1 VHDYYESNGY
11 NDVGNQARLA
21 DVEQQIY
28 QEVGGPLEMKGDDS
42 ARRSDGYSTDADN
55 FSRTKRLLAMERKW
69 IRIIQSGELNDKQL
83 EVIMIASI
91 TDNFK
96 QYESVSVLLEKAI
109 VFINDLS
116 GGVMKLGWIM
126 NSNNPSNVEKLEL
139 FIDCLFT
146 YGSDY
151 VDKHYGAEVL
161 KHRDQRLKSIRN
173 ILEIIKTLH

>member
-1 VHDYYESNGY
+1 
-11 NDVGNQARLA
+11 
-21 DVEQQIY
+21 
-28 QEVGGPLEMKGDDS
+28 
-42 ARRSDGYSTDADN
+42 
-55 FSRTKRLLAMERKW
+55 
-69 IRIIQSGELNDKQL
+69 
-83 EVIMIASI
+83 MIASI

-126 NSNNPSNVEKLEL
+126 NSNNPSNVEKFAL

-173 ILEIIKTLH
+173 ILEIIKTLHLCKEEVKNMSCKRPNDSLRWLIVATLSILIKFFE